1 MHSIERRLSL
11 LLDALVQQTSR
22 HYRNCM
28 ITPLVRPFTLDQ
40 LRLKNDAADVVRTA
54 QRELELDLVLEDEL
68 EWEDAR
74 ERYYQDVFNQ
84 RQQHGQKSQPR
95 RRTHGK
101 ARRPLRLMGRIQE
114 V

>member
-1 MHSIERRLSL
+1 MHGIERRLSL

-28 ITPLVRPFTLDQ
+28 VTPILRPFTLDQ
-40 LRLKNDAADVVRTA
+40 LRLKNDAAGVVRTA

-68 EWEDAR
+68 SWEDAR
-74 ERYYQDVFNQ
+74 ERHYQDVLTQ
-84 RQQHGQKSQPR
+84 RQHHNQQTQPR